1 MQNSFYCKSPF
12 INLYDRPS
20 YNSKI
25 GSQILYGEKF
35 KIIKKEKKYFKIKT
49 KYDNYI
55 GYIKKRK
62 YLAKFSST
70 HKICVLKSKIYKYP
84 KDLNKFKS
92 KSFLSFSSEIKVLKK
107 KISFVMFE
115 NNKWL
120 KTKDIKPINQ
130 KNNDVINILKL
141 FSNCSYKWGGKTFE
155 GIDCSALVQIYYKY
169 NNKFFPRDTIDQ
181 IKQKKDSKTK
191 KKFKKGDIIFWKGHV
206 AVCINSNNLIHAYG
220 PKKKVVIMPIQKT
233 IKRIEKTTKLKV
245 KKVFRI

>member
-1 MQNSFYCKSPF
+1 MQNSFFCNKPY
-12 INLYDRPS
+12 INLYES
-20 YNSKI
+20 GSLNSNI
-25 GSQILYGEKF
+25 SSQILYGEKF
-35 KIIKKEKKYFKIKT
+35 KILKKKKKFLKIKT
-49 KYDNYI
+49 QYDNYV
-55 GYIKKRK
+55 GYIKHSKFTKKFKETNKVRVLNSRIFKNPYNLKKSKTNK
-62 YLAKFSST
+62 YLPFA
-70 HKICVLKSKIYKYP
+70 SKIQ
-84 KDLNKFKS
+84 
-92 KSFLSFSSEIKVLKK
+92 VLKK
-107 KISFVMFE
+107 KNNFVMFE

-120 KTKDIKPINQ
+120 KTKDIRPINQ

-233 IKRIEKTTKLKV
+233 IKRIERTAKLKV